1 MNPIRTKRFNLFA
14 IGLALS
20 IQLSLPAFSQSIEE
34 AIRLTQANQF
44 PQALQIMEGLYQ
56 QNPEDPRVINNLAI
70 IYNRRGVTA
79 QTSNTSDY
87 NSAVNDYRRSIYI
100 LNYEWPEGL
109 TKPPEALQNAKGAQ
123 SNLELAL
130 KNLQIPLA
138 DWQWHF
144 KEAKV
149 PYEKR
154 LPNTLGQQD

>member
-1 MNPIRTKRFNLFA
+1 MVHCIRRAQLTFLTLCHTGDLSWLCQAGTIALLVHGCHDQCFLRVLGVMNPIRTKRFNLFA

-87 NSAVNDYRRSIYI
+87 NSAHDSIF
-100 LNYEWPEGL
+100 L
-109 TKPPEALQNAKGAQ
+109 T
-123 SNLELAL
+123 
-130 KNLQIPLA
+130 
-138 DWQWHF
+138 
-144 KEAKV
+144 
-149 PYEKR
+149 
-154 LPNTLGQQD
+154 